1 MRFFIPAFEGLAGL
15 KTLLLIML
23 LQVYFGLSTIMFAV
37 YLKEEQ
43 EFLLGER
50 GDPIGESIL
59 EKGDVTVGKKLELA
73 VSP

>member
-1 MRFFIPAFEGLAGL
+1 
-15 KTLLLIML
+15 ML
-23 LQVYFGLSTIMFAV
+23 LQVYFGLSTLMFAV

>member
-1 MRFFIPAFEGLAGL
+1 
-15 KTLLLIML
+15 ML
-23 LQVYFGLSTIMFAV
+23 LQIYFGLSTLMFAV

-50 GDPIGESIL
+50 VDPIGESIL
-59 EKGDVTVGKKLELA
+59 EKGDVTVGKKSKLE